1 MLPYTANDSLRAIA
15 REYGFEFTQ
24 PSKNGFAAAQRSRR
38 PIVTTALRALFER
51 RGAPSG
57 R

>member
-15 REYGFEFTQ
+15 REYGFGLAQ
-24 PSKNGFAAAQRSRR
+24 PSKNGLATAQRSRQ

-51 RGAPSG
+51 RGATSG